1 MKFYNIQA
9 MRGVAALMV
18 LLIHVMQHNYGIDA
32 ILYRFW
38 WIGPAGVDIF
48 FVISGFVVC
57 YAAARASAG
66 EETSLVSASKFSIK
80 RLVRIYP
87 LYWVV
92 LACAWTVSDKV
103 SLAPNYLPE
112 YSVWRYLTLTI
123 VQNNKVMVA
132 WTLAYEMFFYVVL
145 AAIIFIRPKSFYKAV
160 GFWVVLQVAAIGI
173 SWSLFKSASLDYVF
187 TSPVILEFT
196 AGCGL
201 AYVIDKGVKGGG
213 FLSLIYGIILFSV
226 GAYVNSGL
234 AELAW
239 SPGWRALLF
248 TPGALLILYGLIDLE
263 RSGAWVMPAWLQR
276 VGDSSYSIYM
286 WHQLV
291 VAILVAVVNRYGI
304 LNFVPGWLLIIFFA
318 VISITVGFLSY
329 RIIEKPSQNWI
340 HGLIK
345 RRDRKVLSE
354 A

>member
-1 MKFYNIQA
+1 MRFYNVQA

-38 WIGPAGVDIF
+38 WIGPAGVDLF

-57 YAAARASAG
+57 YAAARASTSD
-66 EETSLVSASKFSIK
+66 ETSLMSAGKFSVK
-80 RLVRIYP
+80 RVVRIYP

-92 LACAWTVSDKV
+92 LACAWTISDRV

-112 YSVWRYLTLTI
+112 YSVWRYLTLTVI
-123 VQNNKVMVA
+123 QNNKVMVA
-132 WTLAYEMFFYVVL
+132 WTLAYEMFFYIVLVV
-145 AAIIFIRPKSFYKAV
+145 IIFLKPNSFYKAV
-160 GFWVVLQVAAIGI
+160 GFWVVFQISAIGI
-173 SWSLFKSASLDYVF
+173 SWTLFKSASLDYVF

-201 AYVIDKGVKGGG
+201 AYLIDKGVKGGG
-213 FLSLIYGIILFSV
+213 ALSLFYGLLLFSV

-234 AELAW
+234 AEFAW

-248 TPGALLILYGLIDLE
+248 TPGALLILYGVIDLV
-263 RSGAWVMPAWLQR
+263 RSGSWLMPRLIQR

-291 VAILVAVVNRYGI
+291 VAVLVAVVNKYGI
-304 LNFVPGWLLIIFFA
+304 LSFIPGWLLVIFFA
-318 VISITVGFLSY
+318 LISIAVGTVSY
-329 RIIEKPSQNWI
+329 RVIEKPSQNWM

-345 RRDRKVLSE
+345 RSSRKNL